1 MWAKGRQAK
10 EVTFKEEALQQFPE
24 ARVIRKSGTYPG
36 ATRPI
41 VGYGLFL
48 KAGESWENAKPLIV
62 KSTAEQCWEWLVC
75 QPDAAV
81 DADAEGSNGI

>member
-10 EVTFKEEALQQFPE
+10 DATSKEQALQQNPE
-24 ARVIRKSGTYPG
+24 AHVIRKNGTYPG

-48 KAGESWENAKPLIV
+48 EKGQNWENATPVVI
-62 KSTAEQCWEWLVC
+62 KSTAEQCWEWLLAR
-75 QPDAAV
+75 QPESARR
-81 DADAEGSNGI
+81 AEGEKI